1 MPKPDERVD
10 LFEVMY
16 SCRAMRRLKPDPVP
30 EDVLEKLID
39 AAVQCPSGS
48 NAQNWTFVIV
58 RDRAKLREI
67 QKLWRSAWGFYAETI
82 NAAPRP
88 GEEPAAK
95 QKQDKASQ
103 YMIDHLHEVP
113 AMIFV
118 GVKRDPVVAEA
129 LKSPRT
135 VTAAFRHLGLGGTV
149 RLLTGGS
156 RATLQGADGAAY
168 PAVQNILL
176 SARAL
181 GLGAVLTTPHLFH
194 PGEYEKLLGI
204 PGDVT
209 LCAAIPVGYPIGRF
223 GPVRRPR
230 AADVISWD
238 SYRS

>member
-1 MPKPDERVD
+1 MSKPDDHAD
-10 LFEVMY
+10 LFEIMY

-30 EDVLEKLID
+30 EKLLEKLID

-58 RDRAKLREI
+58 RDRAKMSEI
-67 QKLWRSAWGFYAETI
+67 QKLWRSAWGFYTATI
-82 NAAPRP
+82 NAALRP
-88 GEEPAAK
+88 GEDPAAK
-95 QKQDKASQ
+95 ERGNRASQ
-103 YMIDHLHEVP
+103 YMIDHMHEIP

-135 VTAAFRHLGLGGTV
+135 VTAAIKHLGLGGTL

-176 SARAL
+176 AARGL

-204 PGDVT
+204 PADVT
-209 LCAAIPVGYPIGRF
+209 LCAAIPVGYPLGRF
-223 GPVRRPR
+223 GPVRRPP
-230 AADVISWD
+230 ATDVIGWD
-238 SYRS
+238 SYRG